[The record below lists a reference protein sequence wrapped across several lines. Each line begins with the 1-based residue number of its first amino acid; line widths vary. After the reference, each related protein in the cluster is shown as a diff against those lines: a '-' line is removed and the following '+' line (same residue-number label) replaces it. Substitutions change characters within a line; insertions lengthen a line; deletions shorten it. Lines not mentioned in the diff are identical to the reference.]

1 MITSHLPGVRFDGH
15 FTLILLQFLK
25 TTDEVDPS
33 FLFQAIFWFPLFLL
47 GFFVVFSTLKCWNF
61 FRTRFWALFS
71 LVNFL
76 GFLIHF
82 NDLKYLPYVGNS
94 HILHLQASPFLW
106 VPYLHTQ
113 LPIWNLLDIS
123 SRLPSRVTPTRN
135 PETIFYTIFL
145 HHLCPPSD
153 TSVWTFS
160 YASILSTPLILCCCH
175 V

>member
-1 MITSHLPGVRFDGH
+1 MVTLLSFCSNFQKTS
-15 FTLILLQFLK
+15 
-25 TTDEVDPS
+25 DEVDLF
-33 FLFQAIFWFPLFLL
+33 FLFQVVFWFSFFRL

-61 FRTRFWALFS
+61 FRTKFWALFS
-71 LVNFL
+71 FVNFL

-106 VPYLHTQ
+106 APHLYTQ

-123 SRLPSRVTPTRN
+123 SCLPSRVTPTRN
-135 PETIFYTIFL
+135 LGTIFYTIFL
-145 HHLCPPSD
+145 HHLCPQSD
-153 TSVWTFS
+153 TSVCTFS
-160 YASILSTPLILCCCH
+160 YASIRSTPLILYCCH